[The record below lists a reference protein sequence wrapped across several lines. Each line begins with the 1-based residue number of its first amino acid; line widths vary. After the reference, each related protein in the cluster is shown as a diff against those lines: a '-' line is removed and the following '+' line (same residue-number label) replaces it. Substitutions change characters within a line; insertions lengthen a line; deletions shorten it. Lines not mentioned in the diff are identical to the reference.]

1 VIDEMENAQQEN
13 KILTNKPSTTRRK
26 VTVTSKKKVENEI
39 KNDETK
45 VEKPKK
51 VMPPKPWL
59 TKRSLKLKGVEESEP
74 NKSEDNDIKIDILL
88 PPSPCKPGKYCFSVF
103 ILRVFGI

>member
-1 VIDEMENAQQEN
+1 MNDQAENVQPEKKISNN
-13 KILTNKPSTTRRK
+13 KTSVTRRK
-26 VTVTSKKKVENEI
+26 AAVTSKKKVEEEI

-59 TKRSLKLKGVEESEP
+59 TKRSLKLKAGDDSEQK
-74 NKSEDNDIKIDILL
+74 KSECNDIKIDIVL
-88 PPSPCKPGKYCFSVF
+88 PPSLCKHGKYCFPY
-103 ILRVFGI
+103 LYK